1 MINELAMYVDDVVIL
16 VGAILGSFKA
26 SVEFNREK
34 ALCPR
39 LLDVFLGVFIGVAIA
54 HHFGSSFNQW
64 LSGLLSVVGG
74 ASGAVV
80 LEVIM
85 QMLPSMTR
93 KFVKDWLNKK
103 MK

>member
-1 MINELAMYVDDVVIL
+1 MINELTNYIDDIVIL
-16 VGAILGSFKA
+16 VGAVLGSFKA

-34 ALCPR
+34 TLCPR
-39 LLDVFLGVFIGVAIA
+39 LLDVLLGVFIGVAIA
-54 HHFGSSFNQW
+54 HHFGSSFNRW

-93 KFVKDWLNKK
+93 KVVKDWLNKK

>member
-1 MINELAMYVDDVVIL
+1 MINELTNYIDDIVIL
-16 VGAILGSFKA
+16 VGAVLGSFKA
-26 SVEFNREK
+26 SVEFDREK

-39 LLDVFLGVFIGVAIA
+39 SLDVALGVFIGVAVA
-54 HHFGSSFNQW
+54 SHFGSSFNRW

-93 KFVKDWLNKK
+93 KVVKDWLNKK